1 MKIII
6 SVIVMLSLLLILFFT
21 NDKFD
26 RFNPL
31 LSEETSFAIVKL
43 NTQKY
48 DNVKV
53 YSKDGKKL
61 NYKLSFGGYD
71 PNKQFVQIEHKGTY
85 VKNIKYIKKYELPPN
100 IR

>member
-6 SVIVMLSLLLILFFT
+6 SVTVMLFLLLLLFFT

-31 LSEETSFAIVKL
+31 LPEETSYAIVKL
-43 NTQKY
+43 NTQNY
-48 DNVKV
+48 DDVIA
-53 YSKDGKKL
+53 YSKDGEKL
-61 NYKLSFGGYD
+61 GYKLTFGGYD

-85 VKNIKYIKKYELPPN
+85 VKNIKYIEKYELPSN